1 MSLCYMGLVLRK
13 PLLSL
18 ELECKLLEG
27 RGHISFIIGF
37 EDKPSTM
44 PGAIAP
50 SKNAYFAKVH
60 CDINSG
66 IMLPFCNNI
75 ELQDFY
81 PRISYLF

>member
-1 MSLCYMGLVLRK
+1 MA
-13 PLLSL
+13 
-18 ELECKLLEG
+18 
-27 RGHISFIIGF
+27 
-37 EDKPSTM
+37 
-44 PGAIAP
+44 GAIAP

>member
-27 RGHISFIIGF
+27 RSHISFIIGI
-37 EDKPSTM
+37 EDIPSTM

-50 SKNAYFAKVH
+50 SKNVYFAKLQ
-60 CDINSG
+60 CDTNSG
-66 IMLPFCNNI
+66 IMLLFCNNI
-75 ELQDFY
+75 ELQHFY